1 MAAPKPKP
9 ALTKA
14 PRKSHPAAPPTPAA
28 GPDPAPSARSGT
40 DAVVQVN
47 VRVPKAVR
55 TEIKRAALD
64 ADETVN
70 EWLLDA
76 IERKLAG

>member
-14 PRKSHPAAPPTPAA
+14 PRKSHPAAPTTPAT
-28 GPDPAPSARSGT
+28 PSEPAPAARP
-40 DAVVQVN
+40 DNAAVVQVN
-47 VRVPKAVR
+47 IRLPKAVR

-76 IERKLAG
+76 IERKLGG